1 MLRQHL
7 VSWLKHFYYKKTLDA
22 FNFDF
27 YFQQKDEIITASRS
41 ILLPDIAPT
50 GNFRKGHI
58 LKLRER
64 MRNHWINKKTINLN
78 TKRVYISR
86 KNTPRRKLK
95 NEDAIIPILKK
106 HGFTI
111 VDFDILNIEEQ
122 LSYILNCEILVGM
135 HGSGLSHMLWM
146 KPKSKIF
153 EIRTKNNSNDNCF
166 FSLASD
172 LDHDYFYVM
181 ADKNDIKKSNHL
193 SDVTIDGNYFSS
205 QLSKML

>member
-1 MLRQHL
+1 M
-7 VSWLKHFYYKKTLDA
+7 
-22 FNFDF
+22 
-27 YFQQKDEIITASRS
+27 
-41 ILLPDIAPT
+41 
-50 GNFRKGHI
+50 
-58 LKLRER
+58 
-64 MRNHWINKKTINLN
+64 
-78 TKRVYISR
+78 
-86 KNTPRRKLK
+86 
-95 NEDAIIPILKK
+95 KK

-135 HGSGLSHMLWM
+135 HGAGLSHMLWM